1 MSLKFYPHKILNMA
15 SKRVLPHCASL
26 WLPMTSWEVSIIVW
40 RGFNFNYYP
49 LSLHSSRLQKR
60 VLSILCSTA
69 SLWLLLSIFVRNV
82 FETNVNFK
90 YQGVKNQ
97 KKVDTILISTFKID
111 ITRVPLFFLIF
122 YLLTPKIDICLKYFL
137 TKIPK
142 SSHSVSGLN

>member
-1 MSLKFYPHKILNMA
+1 MA
-15 SKRVLPHCASL
+15 SKRVLPHCASF
-26 WLPMTSWEVSIIVW
+26 WQPTTSWEVSIIVW

-69 SLWLLLSIFVRNV
+69 SLWLLLKIFEQKV

-97 KKVDTILISTFKID
+97 KKTRKCLEWKKRADYSSMEMYQILCCFSKKNGAPIQPVDNLGQFAKPSQNHIS
-111 ITRVPLFFLIF
+111 
-122 YLLTPKIDICLKYFL
+122 
-137 TKIPK
+137 
-142 SSHSVSGLN
+142 